1 MAKVG
6 KSIRVEQHV
15 LDYIT
20 SYKGNGF
27 NEQFE
32 NIILDAMESEKSR
45 LQKIKS
51 LDKTIIEKENRLQ
64 DIYTDV
70 RKMESVINSVNNI
83 IRSVGELEDKLN

>member
-1 MAKVG
+1 MAKIG
-6 KSIRVEQHV
+6 KSIRVEQNV

-32 NIILDAMESEKSR
+32 NIIIDAMLSEPERIKRVAYLNDELEMLEKKRSALFLDIR
-45 LQKIKS
+45 KI
-51 LDKTIIEKENRLQ
+51 EN
-64 DIYTDV
+64 
-70 RKMESVINSVNNI
+70 INSSVLNI